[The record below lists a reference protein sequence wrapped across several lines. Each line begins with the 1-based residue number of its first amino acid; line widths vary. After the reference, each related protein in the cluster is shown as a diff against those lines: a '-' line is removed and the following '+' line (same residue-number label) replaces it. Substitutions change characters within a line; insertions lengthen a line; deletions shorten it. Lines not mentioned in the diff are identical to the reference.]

1 MLKKFNVIILCM
13 ILVTSLFAGCG
24 TKEKDQND
32 TKKTTTTKQTENKKD
47 KQEEKEVT
55 LKVAIWDNSATTV
68 EEDLAAKFTEKY
80 PNIKVDYIDISSS
93 EYTNK
98 LSIMLNGG
106 ADLDVFY
113 IKDSDTSLSLYKKGQ
128 LFDMTTYAKESNID
142 ISKYNGL
149 AENFQFD
156 GGLYGMPFR
165 TDYYVL
171 YYNKDIF
178 DAANEPY
185 PTNDM
190 TWDEYAEIA
199 ARITA
204 GEGANK
210 KYGALTH
217 TWSDC
222 VQNWAIQD
230 GKNTKIADDYTFM
243 KPYYDRVLKMQNED
257 KSALD
262 YATLRTSNIHY
273 SGPFLNEQVGMMPM
287 GSWFMSMIINKK
299 SEGETDINWGV
310 ATLPHDAS
318 IEAGYTV
325 GATTP
330 VAMNANSKNK
340 DEAWKFI
347 EFVTNEEASKYLASQ
362 GMIPSILTDE
372 ALSII
377 ASAEGMPE
385 GIAEALVVKNIVLD
399 RPITENVLEVNKIM
413 GEEHGL
419 IMFGE
424 ITVDE
429 GLKKMKERVAEI
441 KK

>member
-1 MLKKFNVIILCM
+1 MLKKINVLILCIILA
-13 ILVTSLFAGCG
+13 TSLFAGCG
-24 TKEKDQND
+24 AKEKDQADTEKKPTSNVSEND
-32 TKKTTTTKQTENKKD
+32 NTKK
-47 KQEEKEVT
+47 EEKEIK
-55 LKVAIWDNSATTV
+55 LKVAVWDNSATSV
-68 EEDLAAKFTEKY
+68 GVDLAAKFTEKY
-80 PNIKVDYIDISSS
+80 PNIKVDYIDVSSS

-106 ADLDVFY
+106 AALDVFY
-113 IKDSDTSLSLYKKGQ
+113 IKDADTSLSLYKKGQ
-128 LFDMTTYAKESNID
+128 LYDMTSYAKESNID
-142 ISKYNGL
+142 LSKYNGL
-149 AENFQFD
+149 AENFQFN

-210 KYGALTH
+210 KYGVLTH

-243 KPYYDRVLKMQNED
+243 KPYYDRVLKMQNDD

-273 SGPFLNEQVGMMPM
+273 SGPFLNGQVGMMPM

-299 SEGETDINWGV
+299 SAGETDINWGV

-340 DEAWKFI
+340 DAAWKFI
-347 EFVTNEEASKYLASQ
+347 EFVTNEGAANYLASQ
-362 GMIPSILTDE
+362 GMVPSILTDE
-372 ALSII
+372 ALSTI

-385 GIAEALVVKNIVLD
+385 GVAEALAVKNIVLD
-399 RPITENVLEVNKIM
+399 RPITENVLEVSKIM

-424 ITVDE
+424 ISVEE
-429 GLKKMKERVAEI
+429 GLNNMKKRVAEI